1 MKIALYI
8 LVLKLI
14 ITRIVFSIEVDGERD
29 DEYGEALS
37 VQQVQ
42 TGFGDPGSE
51 LDAAYSVLL
60 DDKLYLMLTGN
71 LEPNFNKLEIFID
84 SESGGQNKIISNLNP
99 NNDNWA
105 EKFDGFTFDLGFSAD
120 YLLIVRHGFGST
132 QLDLD
137 FTELGVGGSG
147 GMVGRFDPI
156 NSGNNGPF
164 EASNGLV
171 IGFNN
176 TNSAGVGSNQGQLAN
191 QEQAMLVRT
200 GTELAIPLELIGS
213 PKNEIRICVMIN
225 GQGHDYLSNQF
236 LGAMPEWTGNLGTDG
251 LGGYVDNSSLRNI
264 DLNDFEGD
272 QFFVITNQVR
282 PLEIIGFDYDQD
294 LSDLSITW
302 VSYSGVSYRLESSI
316 DMKTWSDI
324 EDGIISQGENTTYKY
339 LDIEDKEMRKFFR
352 VVEE

>member
-1 MKIALYI
+1 MKISLYI

-14 ITRIVFSIEVDGERD
+14 ITTLVFSIEVDGELD
-29 DEYGEALS
+29 DAYGGALS

-51 LDAAYSVLL
+51 LNAAYSILL
-60 DDKLYLMLTGN
+60 DDRLYLMLTGN

-84 SESGGQNKIISNLNP
+84 SESGGQNKIISNLNS

-105 EKFDGFTFDLGFSAD
+105 EKFDGFTFDKGFTAD

-137 FTELGVGGSG
+137 FTKLGAGGSG

-156 NSGNNGPF
+156 NSGKNGPF
-164 EASNGLV
+164 EASNGLA

-176 TNSAGVGSNQGQLAN
+176 TNSGGIGSDQSQRAN
-191 QEQAMLVRT
+191 QEEARSVRT
-200 GTELAIPLELIGS
+200 GTELSIPLELIGS
-213 PKNEIRICVMIN
+213 PKSEIRMCVMIN

-251 LGGYVDNSSLRNI
+251 LGGYVENSSLGDI
-264 DLNDFEGD
+264 DLNDFKGD
-272 QFFVITNQVR
+272 QFFVITNAMR
-282 PLEIIGFDYDQD
+282 SLEIIDFDYDQD

-302 VSYSGVSYRLESSI
+302 VSNPGVSYRLESSI
-316 DMKTWSDI
+316 DMKSWSDI
-324 EDGIISQGENTTYKY
+324 EDGIASQGESTTHTF
-339 LDIEDKEMRKFFR
+339 LDVEEKEIRKFFR

>member
-1 MKIALYI
+1 MKIALFI

-60 DDKLYLMLTGN
+60 DDKLYLMITGN

-105 EKFDGFTFDLGFSAD
+105 EKFDGFTFDSGFSAD

>member
-51 LDAAYSVLL
+51 LDAAYSVML
-60 DDKLYLMLTGN
+60 DDKLYLMITGN

-156 NSGNNGPF
+156 NSGNNGPY

-251 LGGYVDNSSLRNI
+251 LGGYVDNSSLRDI

-324 EDGIISQGENTTYKY
+324 EDGIISQGENTTYTY
-339 LDIEDKEMRKFFR
+339 FDIEDKETRKFFR

>member
-60 DDKLYLMLTGN
+60 DDKLYLMITGN

-105 EKFDGFTFDLGFSAD
+105 EKFDGFTFDSGFSAD

-147 GMVGRFDPI
+147 GMVGRFDPK

-176 TNSAGVGSNQGQLAN
+176 TNSVGVGSNQGQLAN
-191 QEQAMLVRT
+191 QEQAKLVRT

>member
-1 MKIALYI
+1 
-8 LVLKLI
+8 
-14 ITRIVFSIEVDGERD
+14 
-29 DEYGEALS
+29 
-37 VQQVQ
+37 
-42 TGFGDPGSE
+42 
-51 LDAAYSVLL
+51 
-60 DDKLYLMLTGN
+60 
-71 LEPNFNKLEIFID
+71 
-84 SESGGQNKIISNLNP
+84 
-99 NNDNWA
+99 
-105 EKFDGFTFDLGFSAD
+105 
-120 YLLIVRHGFGST
+120 
-132 QLDLD
+132 
-137 FTELGVGGSG
+137 
-147 GMVGRFDPI
+147 
-156 NSGNNGPF
+156 
-164 EASNGLV
+164 
-171 IGFNN
+171 
-176 TNSAGVGSNQGQLAN
+176 
-191 QEQAMLVRT
+191 
-200 GTELAIPLELIGS
+200 
-213 PKNEIRICVMIN
+213 MIN

>member
-1 MKIALYI
+1 MKISLYI

-14 ITRIVFSIEVDGERD
+14 ITTLVFSIEVDGELD
-29 DEYGEALS
+29 DAYGGALS

-51 LDAAYSVLL
+51 LDAAYSILL
-60 DDKLYLMLTGN
+60 DNKLYLMLTGN

-84 SESGGQNKIISNLNP
+84 SESGGQNKIISNLNS

-105 EKFDGFTFDLGFSAD
+105 EKFDGFTFDKGFTAD

-137 FTELGVGGSG
+137 FTKLGAGGSG

-156 NSGNNGPF
+156 NSGKNGPF

-176 TNSAGVGSNQGQLAN
+176 TNSGGIGSDQGQRAN
-191 QEQAMLVRT
+191 QEEARSVRT
-200 GTELAIPLELIGS
+200 GTELSIPLELIGS
-213 PKNEIRICVMIN
+213 PKSEIRMCVMIN

-251 LGGYVDNSSLRNI
+251 LGGYVDNSSLGDI

-272 QFFVITNQVR
+272 QFFVITNGVR
-282 PLEIIGFDYDQD
+282 SLEIIGFDYDQD

-302 VSYSGVSYRLESSI
+302 VSNPGVSYRLESSI
-316 DMKTWSDI
+316 DMKSWSDI
-324 EDGIISQGENTTYKY
+324 EDGIVSQGENTTYTI
-339 LDIEDKEMRKFFR
+339 LDIEDKEIRKFFR

>member
-105 EKFDGFTFDLGFSAD
+105 EKFDGFTFDSGFSAD

>member
-1 MKIALYI
+1 MKISLYI

-14 ITRIVFSIEVDGERD
+14 ITTLVFSIEVDGELD
-29 DEYGEALS
+29 DAYGGALS

-51 LDAAYSVLL
+51 LDAAYSILL
-60 DDKLYLMLTGN
+60 VDRLYLMLTGN

-84 SESGGQNKIISNLNP
+84 SELGGQNKIISNLNS

-105 EKFDGFTFDLGFSAD
+105 EKFDGFTFDKGFTAD

-137 FTELGVGGSG
+137 FTKLGAGGSG

-156 NSGNNGPF
+156 NSGKNGPF

-176 TNSAGVGSNQGQLAN
+176 TNSGGIGSDQGQRAN
-191 QEQAMLVRT
+191 QEEARSVRT
-200 GTELAIPLELIGS
+200 GTELSIPLELIGS
-213 PKNEIRICVMIN
+213 PKSEIRMCVMIN

-251 LGGYVDNSSLRNI
+251 LGGYVENSSLGDI
-264 DLNDFEGD
+264 DLNDFKGD
-272 QFFVITNQVR
+272 QFFVITNAVR
-282 PLEIIGFDYDQD
+282 SLETIGFDYDQD

-302 VSYSGVSYRLESSI
+302 VSNPGVSYRLESSI
-316 DMKTWSDI
+316 DMKSWGDI
-324 EDGIISQGENTTYKY
+324 EDGIVSQGDSTTHTF
-339 LDIEDKEMRKFFR
+339 LDVEEKEIRKFFR

>member
-60 DDKLYLMLTGN
+60 DDKLYLMITGN

-105 EKFDGFTFDLGFSAD
+105 QKFDGFTFDLGFSAD

-324 EDGIISQGENTTYKY
+324 EDGIISQGENTTYTY
-339 LDIEDKEMRKFFR
+339 FDIEDKETRKFFR

>member
-1 MKIALYI
+1 MKISLYI

-14 ITRIVFSIEVDGERD
+14 ITTLVFSIEVDGELD
-29 DEYGEALS
+29 DAYGGALS

-51 LDAAYSVLL
+51 LDAAYSILL
-60 DDKLYLMLTGN
+60 VDRLYLMLTGN

-84 SESGGQNKIISNLNP
+84 SELGGQNKIISNLNS

-105 EKFDGFTFDLGFSAD
+105 EKFDGFTFDKGFTAD

-137 FTELGVGGSG
+137 FTKLGAGGSG

-156 NSGNNGPF
+156 NSGKNGPF

-176 TNSAGVGSNQGQLAN
+176 TNSGGIGSDQGQRAN
-191 QEQAMLVRT
+191 QEEARSVRT
-200 GTELAIPLELIGS
+200 GTELSIPLELIGS
-213 PKNEIRICVMIN
+213 PKSEIRMCVMIN

-251 LGGYVDNSSLRNI
+251 LGGYVENSSLGDI

-272 QFFVITNQVR
+272 QFFVITNAVR
-282 PLEIIGFDYDQD
+282 SLETIGFDYDQD

-302 VSYSGVSYRLESSI
+302 VSNPGVSYRLESSI
-316 DMKTWSDI
+316 DMKSWSDI
-324 EDGIISQGENTTYKY
+324 EDGIVSQGESTTHTF
-339 LDIEDKEMRKFFR
+339 LDVEEKEIRKFFR

>member
-1 MKIALYI
+1 
-8 LVLKLI
+8 
-14 ITRIVFSIEVDGERD
+14 
-29 DEYGEALS
+29 
-37 VQQVQ
+37 
-42 TGFGDPGSE
+42 
-51 LDAAYSVLL
+51 
-60 DDKLYLMLTGN
+60 
-71 LEPNFNKLEIFID
+71 
-84 SESGGQNKIISNLNP
+84 
-99 NNDNWA
+99 
-105 EKFDGFTFDLGFSAD
+105 
-120 YLLIVRHGFGST
+120 
-132 QLDLD
+132 
-137 FTELGVGGSG
+137 
-147 GMVGRFDPI
+147 MVGRFDPI
-156 NSGNNGPF
+156 NSGNNGPY

-324 EDGIISQGENTTYKY
+324 EDGIISQGENTTYTY
-339 LDIEDKEMRKFFR
+339 FDIEDKEMRKFFR

>member
-14 ITRIVFSIEVDGERD
+14 ITTIVFSIEVDGERD

-60 DDKLYLMLTGN
+60 DDKLYLMITGN

-105 EKFDGFTFDLGFSAD
+105 QKFDGFNFDLGFSAD

>member
-60 DDKLYLMLTGN
+60 DDKLYLMITGN

-105 EKFDGFTFDLGFSAD
+105 QKFDGFTFDLGFSAD

-147 GMVGRFDPI
+147 GMVGRFDPK

-176 TNSAGVGSNQGQLAN
+176 TNSVGVGSNQGQLAN
-191 QEQAMLVRT
+191 QEQAKLVRT

-251 LGGYVDNSSLRNI
+251 LGGYVDNSSLRDI

>member
-60 DDKLYLMLTGN
+60 DDKLYLMITGN

-156 NSGNNGPF
+156 NSGNNGPY

-324 EDGIISQGENTTYKY
+324 EDGIISQGENTTYTY
-339 LDIEDKEMRKFFR
+339 FDIEDKETRKFFR

>member
-60 DDKLYLMLTGN
+60 DDKLYLMITGN

-156 NSGNNGPF
+156 NSGNNGPY

-316 DMKTWSDI
+316 DMKAWSDI

>member
-1 MKIALYI
+1 MKISLYI

-14 ITRIVFSIEVDGERD
+14 ITTLVFSIEVDGELD
-29 DEYGEALS
+29 DAYGGALS

-51 LDAAYSVLL
+51 LDSAYSILL

-84 SESGGQNKIISNLNP
+84 SELGGQNKIISNLNS

-105 EKFDGFTFDLGFSAD
+105 EKFDGFTFDKGFTAD

-137 FTELGVGGSG
+137 FTKLGAGGSG

-156 NSGNNGPF
+156 NSGKNGPF

-176 TNSAGVGSNQGQLAN
+176 TNSGGIGSDQGQRAN
-191 QEQAMLVRT
+191 QEEARSVRT
-200 GTELAIPLELIGS
+200 GTELSIPLELIGS
-213 PKNEIRICVMIN
+213 PKSEIRMCVMIN

-251 LGGYVDNSSLRNI
+251 LGGYVENSSLGDI
-264 DLNDFEGD
+264 DLNDFKGD
-272 QFFVITNQVR
+272 QFFVITNAVR
-282 PLEIIGFDYDQD
+282 SLETIGFDYDQD

-302 VSYSGVSYRLESSI
+302 VSNPGVSYRLESSI
-316 DMKTWSDI
+316 DMKSWGDI
-324 EDGIISQGENTTYKY
+324 EDGIVSQGDSTTHTF
-339 LDIEDKEMRKFFR
+339 LDVEEKEIRKFFR

>member
-14 ITRIVFSIEVDGERD
+14 ITTIVFSIEVDGELN

-60 DDKLYLMLTGN
+60 DDKLYLMITGN

-105 EKFDGFTFDLGFSAD
+105 EKFDGFTFDSGFSAD
-120 YLLIVRHGFGST
+120 YLMIVRHGFGST

-191 QEQAMLVRT
+191 QEQAKLVRT

-251 LGGYVDNSSLRNI
+251 LGGYVDNSSLRDI

-272 QFFVITNQVR
+272 QFFVITNEVL
-282 PLEIIGFDYDQD
+282 PLEIIDFDYDQE

-324 EDGIISQGENTTYKY
+324 EDGIISQGENTTYRY

>member
-14 ITRIVFSIEVDGERD
+14 ITTIVFSIEVDGKRD

-60 DDKLYLMLTGN
+60 DDKLYLMITGN

-105 EKFDGFTFDLGFSAD
+105 EKFDGFTFDSGFSAD

-324 EDGIISQGENTTYKY
+324 EDGIISQGENTTYTY
-339 LDIEDKEMRKFFR
+339 LDIEDKETRKFFR

>member
-1 MKIALYI
+1 MKISLYI

-14 ITRIVFSIEVDGERD
+14 ITTLVFSIEVDGELD
-29 DEYGEALS
+29 DAYGGALS

-51 LDAAYSVLL
+51 LDAAYSILL

-84 SESGGQNKIISNLNP
+84 SESGGQNKIISNLNS

-105 EKFDGFTFDLGFSAD
+105 EKFDGFTFDKGFTAD

-137 FTELGVGGSG
+137 FTKLGEGGSG

-156 NSGNNGPF
+156 NSGKNGPF

-176 TNSAGVGSNQGQLAN
+176 TNSGGIGSDQGQRAN
-191 QEQAMLVRT
+191 QEEARSVRT
-200 GTELAIPLELIGS
+200 GTELSIPLELIGS
-213 PKNEIRICVMIN
+213 PKSEIRMCVMIN

-251 LGGYVDNSSLRNI
+251 LGGYLENSSLGDI
-264 DLNDFEGD
+264 DLNDFDGD
-272 QFFVITNQVR
+272 QFFVITNGVR
-282 PLEIIGFDYDQD
+282 PLEIIGFESDQD

-302 VSYSGVSYRLESSI
+302 VSYPGVSYRVESSI
-316 DMKTWSDI
+316 DMKSWSDI
-324 EDGIISQGENTTYKY
+324 EDGIVSLGESTTYTF
-339 LDIEDKEMRKFFR
+339 LDVEEKEVRKFFR

>member
-1 MKIALYI
+1 MKISLYI

-14 ITRIVFSIEVDGERD
+14 ITTLVFSIEVDGELD
-29 DEYGEALS
+29 DAYGGALS

-51 LDAAYSVLL
+51 LDAAYSILL
-60 DDKLYLMLTGN
+60 VDRLYLMLTGN

-84 SESGGQNKIISNLNP
+84 SELGGQNKIISNLNS

-105 EKFDGFTFDLGFSAD
+105 EKFDGFTFDKGFTAD

-137 FTELGVGGSG
+137 FTKLGAGGSG

-156 NSGNNGPF
+156 NSGKNGPF

-176 TNSAGVGSNQGQLAN
+176 TNSGGIGSDQGQRAN
-191 QEQAMLVRT
+191 QEEARSVRT
-200 GTELAIPLELIGS
+200 GTELSIPLELIGS
-213 PKNEIRICVMIN
+213 PKSEIRMCVMIN

-251 LGGYVDNSSLRNI
+251 LGGYVENSSLGDI
-264 DLNDFEGD
+264 DLNDFKGD
-272 QFFVITNQVR
+272 QFFVITNAVR
-282 PLEIIGFDYDQD
+282 SLETIGFDYDQD

-302 VSYSGVSYRLESSI
+302 VSNPGVSYRLESSI
-316 DMKTWSDI
+316 DMKSWSDI
-324 EDGIISQGENTTYKY
+324 EDGIVSQGDSTTHTF
-339 LDIEDKEMRKFFR
+339 LDVEEKEIRKFFR